1 MTQDNQQEMLPV
13 GAAADEVPDFELGSR
28 RRWVGAGVVV
38 LAGLIALGYTI
49 WHTTSRY
56 DLPKL
61 APYAGAEE
69 DLFGQMKCLVSYRKT
84 GKPTEGVS
92 CRFLKTY
99 ESFWLEPQ
107 SLDKCLTY
115 STDTAAKAFDGPN
128 KRVEFD
134 FMCEGNDMR
143 AVFPFRDG
151 KYQLQEIGMTFK
163 Q

>member
-1 MTQDNQQEMLPV
+1 MTQDNESMRPV
-13 GAAADEVPDFELGSR
+13 GAAADEVPDFKLGSR
-28 RRWVGAGVVV
+28 RRWLGAAIVV
-38 LAGLIALGYTI
+38 LIGLIILGYNI

-61 APYAGAEE
+61 QPYAGAQE
-69 DLFGQMKCLVSYRKT
+69 DLFTQMKCLVSYTKI

-92 CRFLKTY
+92 CRFLNNY
-99 ESFWLEPQ
+99 ESFWLHPQ

-115 STDTAAKAFDGPN
+115 STDTAVKAFDGPN

-143 AVFPFRDG
+143 AVFPYHDG